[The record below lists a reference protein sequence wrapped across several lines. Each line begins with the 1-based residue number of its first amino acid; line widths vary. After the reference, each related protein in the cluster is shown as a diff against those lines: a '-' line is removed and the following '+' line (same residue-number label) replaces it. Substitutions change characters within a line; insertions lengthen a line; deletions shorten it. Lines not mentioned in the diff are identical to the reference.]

1 MGPEFIMIANSERG
15 IYTYINVNYIRYFE
29 YSRDDDTTE
38 IYLVSG
44 YPEKSFV
51 FEGNFTERI
60 LEQIKQLKKEE

>member
-1 MGPEFIMIANSERG
+1 MGPEFMEICNRERG

-44 YPEKSFV
+44 DPKESFV